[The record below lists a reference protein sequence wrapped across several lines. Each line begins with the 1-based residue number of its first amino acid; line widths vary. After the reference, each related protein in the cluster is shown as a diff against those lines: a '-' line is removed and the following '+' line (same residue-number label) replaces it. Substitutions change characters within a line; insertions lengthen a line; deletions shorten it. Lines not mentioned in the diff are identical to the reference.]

1 MLDRQ
6 FDASQ
11 LKFVRKAEINMNLS
25 EFEIP
30 PIWEVLLIGKKAPI
44 GPAAAKQMVDV
55 LSPEQYEVRSL
66 EHPIFEALVIKK
78 TIIKMLPFEKLL
90 PAILE
95 EGERIADEN
104 ILLKIKLNINI
115 QVNKEIDL

>member
-95 EGERIADEN
+95 EGERIANEN